1 MYQLDRVTKKSKCL
15 RRAALILILLSSVG
29 IFSLLAINA
38 HVKSVNK
45 GRILTAEETLKL
57 QDIDCILVL
66 GCGVW
71 EGGIPTPMLA
81 DRLERAIE
89 LYENGVSGK
98 LLMSGDHGH
107 KDYDEVNVMKRY
119 AVEAGIPSEDVFM
132 DHAGF
137 STYESLYRARDIFQA
152 EKVIIVT
159 QDYHIYRAL
168 SIAER
173 LGLEAYGISS
183 DQRIYMG
190 QKYREAREILARA
203 KDFFTVIYKPEP
215 TFLGEIIPVS
225 GDGDLI
231 ND

>member
-1 MYQLDRVTKKSKCL
+1 MKRAKKAIL
-15 RRAALILILLSSVG
+15 LILACVVIGGALSVFCINCYTKSSV
-29 IFSLLAINA
+29 
-38 HVKSVNK
+38 KD
-45 GRILTAEETLKL
+45 RILTMEEACKL
-57 QDIDCILVL
+57 EDVDCILVL
-66 GCGVW
+66 GCGVKD
-71 EGGIPTPMLA
+71 GGVPTPMLA
-81 DRLERAIE
+81 DRLERGVE
-89 LYENGVSGK
+89 LYEGGASGK
-98 LLMSGDHGH
+98 LLMSGDHGR
-107 KDYDEVNVMKRY
+107 KDYDEVNVMKGY
-119 AVEAGIPSEDVFM
+119 AVDAGIPSGDVFM

-137 STYESLYRARDIFQA
+137 STYESIYRARDIFQA

-159 QDYHIYRAL
+159 QNYHIYRAL
-168 SIAER
+168 SIAGR

-225 GDGDLI
+225 GNGDLT